1 MVIIAATIDTL
12 RSRKDKTWSITIGTQ
27 ELTPDQAAEVMKLNG
42 QLCSIAFKFS
52 NFAPDETELL
62 EQINPDMESKSFSK
76 RLRDVLFVWF
86 KQDEQGFKD
95 FASFYSHYME
105 LYIGNVK
112 RKLEPKII

>member
-76 RLRDVLFVWF
+76 RLRNTLFVWYN
-86 KQDEQGFKD
+86 QNAQGFAD
-95 FASFYSHYME
+95 FPSFYAHFME
-105 LYIGNVK
+105 LYISNVK
-112 RKLEPKII
+112 GKLDAM